1 MPRRLKEL
9 YHWLDIQC
17 HRIPPIPRNAGVTA
31 LFLCAAYWIS
41 SVLITH
47 TGGENNSALVFVLA
61 VALISLLTS
70 GYFYGIAASII
81 GALSINVYFMEP
93 YDAFSLSRTG
103 YPVAMLSMIAISC
116 MVCALTARVKRQAV
130 EAVRREQRTR
140 ALYEQNEKLNAE
152 KAAIQL
158 QSDRISIRENIL
170 RAVSH
175 DLRTPLTSI
184 SGAVSVLLSSP
195 DVSEKN
201 AAMLSDIKQDADGL
215 IVMVE
220 NLLSVTRVQDGT
232 IPLKKREE
240 MLEEVAGDA
249 LLATKRRFPDCP
261 VELDL
266 SEDILYL
273 PMDPLLVKQV
283 IVNLLE
289 NAIRHSG
296 DTRHIV
302 LRLYRQDDWAVVEVR
317 DRGRGLSPEVRQA
330 VLAGQPMPLSG
341 DATRGMGIGLAVC
354 QSIIKAHGGFFT
366 AENHPEGGAVFR
378 FGLPAEA
385 SVP

>member
-1 MPRRLKEL
+1 MSQRFKDL
-9 YHWLDIQC
+9 YHWLNIQF
-17 HRIPPIPRNAGVTA
+17 HRIPAVPRNLGIMG
-31 LFLCAAYWIS
+31 LLLCAAYYAS
-41 SVLITH
+41 SILITH
-47 TGGENNSALVFVLA
+47 TGGENNSALVFVVA
-61 VALISLLTS
+61 VALISLRTS
-70 GYFYGIAASII
+70 GYAYGVAASII
-81 GALSINVYFMEP
+81 GALFINIYFMEP
-93 YDAFSLSRTG
+93 YNAFSLSRTG
-103 YPVAMLSMIAISC
+103 YPVAMLSMVVISC
-116 MVCALTARVKRQAV
+116 VVCALTARVKKQAI
-130 EAVRREQRTR
+130 EAVHREKKTR

-158 QSDRISIRENIL
+158 ESERAAIRENIL

-184 SGAVSVLLSSP
+184 SGTVSVLLESP
-195 DVSEKN
+195 EISPKN
-201 AAMLSDIKQDADGL
+201 LAMLSDIKQDADSL

-249 LLATKRRFPDCP
+249 LLTTRRRFPDCH

-296 DTRHIV
+296 DREHIV
-302 LRLYRQDDWAVVEVR
+302 LRLYRQEDWAVVEVR
-317 DRGRGLSPEVRQA
+317 DRGRGLSPEVCQSIE
-330 VLAGQPMPLSG
+330 AGRPMPLSG
-341 DATRGMGIGLAVC
+341 DATRGMGIGLSVC

-366 AENHPEGGAVFR
+366 AENHREGGAVFR
-378 FGLPAEA
+378 FGLPTEEEKL
-385 SVP
+385 